1 MISVFC
7 PHCGAK
13 YELTDEWRGKRVE
26 CGECNTHFTIA
37 AQPEKNDPKANDPK
51 DAPDYNKG
59 PSIWIT
65 CPHCWKRF
73 DFKDINY
80 ISRHLDL
87 LGDPILGDDAQ
98 RRFFPVKFSAHGM
111 AIDERGMECPDMAC
125 PHCHLKIPE
134 SVVDLPSSIFSIVG
148 APSCGKSYFLT
159 TMLWQV
165 RQYLPKYFEFNIG
178 DVDASFNSVINE
190 YESLLFMSNHP
201 DKIVALPKTEL
212 QGSGYTN
219 QIMLNGFPVDLPKP
233 FIFALT
239 PKTAHPRYESGRK
252 ELERNIILYD
262 NAGEHFQ
269 PGHESVNNL
278 ATNHLAFSDGIIF
291 VYDPLRDN
299 RMQRFCDK
307 DDPQYQQETVN
318 QLTLFHEMASRVRK
332 FSGIQASDKYRQ
344 PLIVAIAKFD
354 VLRESIGINPAPDEY
369 LKYDEE
375 KLEYALDLQCI
386 SNISFLLREKLLD
399 IAPEFVGAAESFS
412 ETVYFVPV
420 SAFGGSPKVIDGVA
434 APVAGSRK
442 QALGVVPSQLKPYWV
457 EVPFLLHLYLHG
469 LLPAVFPEQKD
480 ATPIEHYKFTQDT
493 IVFSFPGS
501 KMRHELP
508 KVYWGMSLF
517 CSEHKK
523 YYIVPTPTGSGYAKS
538 CQATSLD
545 EQIDSDFWSKQ

>member
-1 MISVFC
+1 MIKFSC
-7 PHCGAK
+7 PKCGVE
-13 YELTDEWRGKRVE
+13 YETDDSFLGRKVACSACDHRFYANPTVE
-26 CGECNTHFTIA
+26 P
-37 AQPEKNDPKANDPK
+37 QPEEQP
-51 DAPDYNKG
+51 APQLVQYDKG
-59 PSIWIT
+59 PSTYIT

-87 LGDPILGDDAQ
+87 LNDPILGADAQ
-98 RRFFPVKFSAHGM
+98 KRFLPVKFSSHGM

-159 TMLWQV
+159 TMLWQI
-165 RQYLPKYFEFNIG
+165 RKCLPKCFEFNIG

-190 YESLLFMSNHP
+190 YESLLFMNNRP
-201 DKIVALPKTEL
+201 DQIVALPKTEL

-299 RMQRFCDK
+299 RMQQFCDK
-307 DDPQYQQETVN
+307 NDPQYQQETVN
-318 QLTLFHEMASRVRK
+318 QLALFHEMAARVRK
-332 FSGIQASDKYRQ
+332 FSGLQASDKYRQ

-354 VLRESIGINPAPDEY
+354 VLRESMNIDIAPEGY
-369 LKYDEE
+369 LRYDEE
-375 KLEYALDLQCI
+375 KLEYALDLSCI
-386 SNISFLLREKLLD
+386 TNVSFLLREKLLE
-399 IAPEFVGAAESFS
+399 IAPEFVGAVEAFS
-412 ETVYFVPV
+412 AA
-420 SAFGGSPKVIDGVA
+420 SAGAGA
-434 APVAGSRK
+434 AIS
-442 QALGVVPSQLKPYWV
+442 
-457 EVPFLLHLYLHG
+457 
-469 LLPAVFPEQKD
+469 
-480 ATPIEHYKFTQDT
+480 
-493 IVFSFPGS
+493 
-501 KMRHELP
+501 
-508 KVYWGMSLF
+508 
-517 CSEHKK
+517 
-523 YYIVPTPTGSGYAKS
+523 
-538 CQATSLD
+538 
-545 EQIDSDFWSKQ
+545 